1 MKTYKIGNKVKCIIR
16 SYSSGYIGE
25 TRMEYDN
32 QPYTVLQDIEASM
45 SFKNIRKDSSDDL
58 RQMSFNVESIS
69 EIRLS
74 NISLTSQILNLIF
87 LKNEDKLCNTC
98 ENYDSN
104 TNKIIYLHFPA
115 DEVYQMFVYNNN
127 GELEAAYGTY
137 SEDTLEVEEANSN
150 YLIFYSYKGEKGY
163 SLNKQ
168 NNFYVTLDLE
178 VIGNTDD
185 NTTKT
190 WIHFDKC
197 AITVDKNMYFNSSI
211 NTIDLTFKILDSGN
225 DYITLS

>member
-16 SYSSGYIGE
+16 SYTSGYIGE

-32 QPYTVLQDIEASM
+32 QPYTVLQNIEASM

-115 DEVYQMFVYNNN
+115 DEVYQMFVYDDEGN
-127 GELEAAYGTY
+127 LEAAYGTY
-137 SEDTLEVEEANSN
+137 SGDTLEVEKAETN
-150 YLIFYSYKGEKGY
+150 YLIFYSYTGEKGY

-190 WIHFDKC
+190 
-197 AITVDKNMYFNSSI
+197 
-211 NTIDLTFKILDSGN
+211 
-225 DYITLS
+225 